1 MKKSCA
7 LLIVATLVLAGCA
20 GANKTQKGAGWGAG
34 IGAAVGAGIGY
45 AIGGKKGAAWGAGAG
60 LVAGGLTG
68 AAIGSYMDKQEE
80 ELVDLAK
87 QGKAFSVQ
95 RNNNNLE
102 VNFKSDRMFEQAS
115 PVIKTNAYQEID
127 RVCAVLNKYPQCT
140 IRIEGHTDSTGSEA
154 FNQKLSSQRAAAIK
168 AACANRSVDPSRI
181 EVVGRGEGMPIA
193 GNDTAQGRHL
203 NRRVTMTI
211 IPIEAQS

>member
-115 PVIKTNAYQEID
+115 LLSKPM
-127 RVCAVLNKYPQCT
+127 
-140 IRIEGHTDSTGSEA
+140 HTKKSTGFA
-154 FNQKLSSQRAAAIK
+154 L
-168 AACANRSVDPSRI
+168 C
-181 EVVGRGEGMPIA
+181 
-193 GNDTAQGRHL
+193 
-203 NRRVTMTI
+203 
-211 IPIEAQS
+211 